1 MKHIESKMNIMK
13 RTMIM
18 LAMVLAG
25 WMGMAQSYDTIHMR
39 SRSYY
44 YEGWYDSCDFYQ
56 DPSNSLNWAEL
67 VPVGIEYP
75 EQYCGR
81 HIKTDSP
88 MDVKGLS
95 CMIMI
100 YDELPYVIGGLRQ
113 EFHHISPNRLLAEYL
128 YLCLLDSATMRM
140 VVLDSVRWDTVTPK
154 IMELPRSVD
163 SADGN
168 LYCYAYEGLFDKP
181 VRVSGDFYIFG
192 SMRNNVRITETSSP
206 YYTYFPGLPTIY
218 TKVLPVRRPT
228 SERIEFVNPCCPWMD
243 KDCIYYCH
251 GLNEPLND
259 ENDIAWRRQ
268 NKPKFGPFH
277 AIIDAWMLDV
287 RSSDTLLGTAGPR
300 GYYADSSYQ
309 RIRAYEKR
317 WSRFVGWN
325 DGVTT
330 AERLVHLTSD
340 TVFTAYFEAKRECN
354 VEARSNNGHWGRVT
368 GGGMYYDGDTVTLEA
383 VPERGFAFL
392 MWRDSVRDNPR
403 RVVVSGDTVLEALFI
418 LRDTCMV
425 EVRVNNSEWGH
436 VRGGG
441 VHFAGDEV
449 LLTAIAEEGYDFV
462 RWGDGYM
469 SNVRRFVAVGDTMFE
484 AYFGEAAG
492 IAERGG
498 VEFRMRPN
506 PTRGRVEVECGEPGV
521 EITVRDVSGREVL
534 RCKAKGERTELETEG
549 LTSGVYFVTVTTER
563 GTGTRKLVI
572 ER

>member
-1 MKHIESKMNIMK
+1 MGFDPCC
-13 RTMIM
+13 T
-18 LAMVLAG
+18 
-25 WMGMAQSYDTIHMR
+25 WMDHSFF
-39 SRSYY
+39 S
-44 YEGWYDSCDFYQ
+44 
-56 DPSNSLNWAEL
+56 
-67 VPVGIEYP
+67 
-75 EQYCGR
+75 
-81 HIKTDSP
+81 
-88 MDVKGLS
+88 
-95 CMIMI
+95 
-100 YDELPYVIGGLRQ
+100 
-113 EFHHISPNRLLAEYL
+113 
-128 YLCLLDSATMRM
+128 
-140 VVLDSVRWDTVTPK
+140 
-154 IMELPRSVD
+154 
-163 SADGN
+163 
-168 LYCYAYEGLFDKP
+168 
-181 VRVSGDFYIFG
+181 FG
-192 SMRNNVRITETSSP
+192 SHS
-206 YYTYFPGLPTIY
+206 
-218 TKVLPVRRPT
+218 
-228 SERIEFVNPCCPWMD
+228 
-243 KDCIYYCH
+243 H
-251 GLNEPLND
+251 GLTDPLNPW
-259 ENDIAWRRQ
+259 NIVPTVRPW
-268 NKPKFGPFH
+268 FGPFH

-492 IAERGG
+492 IEERGG

-521 EITVRDVSGREVL
+521 EIAVRDVSGHEVL
-534 RCKAKGERTELETEG
+534 RRKATGERTELETEG
-549 LTSGVYFVTVTTER
+549 LASGVYFVTVTTER

>member
-1 MKHIESKMNIMK
+1 MNIMK
-13 RTMIM
+13 RTLIM

-25 WMGMAQSYDTIHMR
+25 WMGMAQALDTIHMR

-67 VPVGIEYP
+67 VTNGIEYP

-113 EFHHISPNRLLAEYL
+113 EFKHISPNRLLAEYL

-140 VVLDSVRWDTVTPK
+140 MVLDSVRWDTVTPK

-330 AERLVHLTSD
+330 AERLVHLTATRCSRPISRRRGSAMWKQGA
-340 TVFTAYFEAKRECN
+340 TTA
-354 VEARSNNGHWGRVT
+354 T
-368 GGGMYYDGDTVTLEA
+368 G
-383 VPERGFAFL
+383 
-392 MWRDSVRDNPR
+392 
-403 RVVVSGDTVLEALFI
+403 
-418 LRDTCMV
+418 
-425 EVRVNNSEWGH
+425 
-436 VRGGG
+436 
-441 VHFAGDEV
+441 
-449 LLTAIAEEGYDFV
+449 
-462 RWGDGYM
+462 
-469 SNVRRFVAVGDTMFE
+469 VG
-484 AYFGEAAG
+484 
-492 IAERGG
+492 
-498 VEFRMRPN
+498 
-506 PTRGRVEVECGEPGV
+506 
-521 EITVRDVSGREVL
+521 
-534 RCKAKGERTELETEG
+534 
-549 LTSGVYFVTVTTER
+549 
-563 GTGTRKLVI
+563 
-572 ER
+572 

>member
-1 MKHIESKMNIMK
+1 MNIMK
-13 RTMIM
+13 RTLIM

-25 WMGMAQSYDTIHMR
+25 WMGMAQALDTIHMR

-56 DPSNSLNWAEL
+56 DPANS
-67 VPVGIEYP
+67 EYTAAFDLAAS
-75 EQYCGR
+75 EHRYYAGR

-95 CMIMI
+95 CMVII
-100 YDELPYVIGGLRQ
+100 YDELPYEIGGLRQ
-113 EFHHISPNRLLAEYL
+113 EFHHISPNRLQAEYM

-168 LYCYAYEGLFDKP
+168 LYCYVYEGLFDKP
-181 VRVSGDFYIFG
+181 VRVSGDFYIWG
-192 SMRNNVRITETSSP
+192 SLRNNVRITDMNSG
-206 YYTYFPGLPTIY
+206 YWDYFPGLPTMY
-218 TKVLPVRRPT
+218 AMVLQRDRVHLWWDGD
-228 SERIEFVNPCCPWMD
+228 PCCTWMD
-243 KDCIYYCH
+243 HSFFHFGSHSH
-251 GLNEPLND
+251 GLTDPLNPW
-259 ENDIAWRRQ
+259 NIVPTVRPW
-268 NKPKFGPFH
+268 FGPFH

-368 GGGMYYDGDTVTLEA
+368 GGGVYYDGDTVTLEA

-403 RVVVSGDTVLEALFI
+403 RVVLSGDTVLEALFI

-492 IAERGG
+492 IEERGG

-521 EITVRDVSGREVL
+521 EIAVRDVSGREVL
-534 RCKAKGERTELETEG
+534 RRKATGERTELETEG
-549 LTSGVYFVTVTTER
+549 LASGVYFVTVTTER

>member
-1 MKHIESKMNIMK
+1 MKYIESKMNVMRLI
-13 RTMIM
+13 MIM

-25 WMGMAQSYDTIHMR
+25 WMGVAQTPDTIYTRSRNYFYNCWYDT
-39 SRSYY
+39 
-44 YEGWYDSCDFYQ
+44 CNFYRDTSMTFRTALSWVVTFYPYQ
-56 DPSNSLNWAEL
+56 YLGNRFTT
-67 VPVGIEYP
+67 EYP
-75 EQYCGR
+75 L
-81 HIKTDSP
+81 S
-88 MDVKGLS
+88 VKGLS
-95 CMIMI
+95 CMILMPWQLSI
-100 YDELPYVIGGLRQ
+100 FDEYHLMLST
-113 EFHHISPNRLLAEYL
+113 ERLESEYM
-128 YLCLLDSATMRM
+128 YLCQLDSATMRM
-140 VVLDSVRWDTVTPK
+140 VVLDSVQWDTVDPK
-154 IMELPRSVD
+154 IMKLPVHEDLS
-163 SADGN
+163 DGY
-168 LYCYAYEGLFDKP
+168 LYCYAYEVMFSKP
-181 VRVSGDFYIFG
+181 VQVSGNFYILG
-192 SMRNNVRITETSSP
+192 SLRNNVRIPSGRSHAGW
-206 YYTYFPGLPTIY
+206 FPGLPTIY
-218 TKVLPVRRPT
+218 GLLCAEA
-228 SERIEFVNPCCPWMD
+228 EREWSGVDASRVWSNQFDYHLEFR
-243 KDCIYYCH
+243 H
-251 GLNEPLND
+251 GLTDPVTPYDSILNRS
-259 ENDIAWRRQ
+259 W
-268 NKPKFGPFH
+268 GPFH

-287 RSSDTLLGTAGPR
+287 RTSDTLLGTAGPR

-403 RVVVSGDTVLEALFI
+403 RVVLSGDTVLEALFI

-492 IAERGG
+492 IEERGG

-521 EITVRDVSGREVL
+521 EIAVRDVSGREVL
-534 RCKAKGERTELETEG
+534 RRKATGERTELETEG
-549 LTSGVYFVTVTTER
+549 LASGVYFVTVTTER

>member
-13 RTMIM
+13 RTLIM

-25 WMGMAQSYDTIHMR
+25 WMGMAQAPDTIHMR

-56 DPSNSLNWAEL
+56 DPANSAYMAEL
-67 VPVGIEYP
+67 GVANSEEKYV
-75 EQYCGR
+75 GR
-81 HIKTDSP
+81 HIKTDSQ

-113 EFHHISPNRLLAEYL
+113 EFKHISPNRLLAEYM

-154 IMELPRSVD
+154 IMELPNSVD

-181 VRVSGDFYIFG
+181 VRVSGDFYIWG
-192 SMRNNVRITETSSP
+192 SLRNNVRITDMNSG
-206 YYTYFPGLPTIY
+206 YWDYFPGLPTMY
-218 TKVLPVRRPT
+218 AMVLQRDRVHLWWDGD
-228 SERIEFVNPCCPWMD
+228 PCCTWMD
-243 KDCIYYCH
+243 HSFFHFGSHSH
-251 GLNEPLND
+251 GLTDPLNPW
-259 ENDIAWRRQ
+259 NIVPTVRPW
-268 NKPKFGPFH
+268 FGPFH

-368 GGGMYYDGDTVTLEA
+368 GGGMYYDGDRIC
-383 VPERGFAFL
+383 VPDVAGQRAGQPAEGGGERGHGAGGL
-392 MWRDSVRDNPR
+392 VH
-403 RVVVSGDTVLEALFI
+403 TA
-418 LRDTCMV
+418 
-425 EVRVNNSEWGH
+425 GH
-436 VRGGG
+436 LHGGG
-441 VHFAGDEV
+441 
-449 LLTAIAEEGYDFV
+449 EG
-462 RWGDGYM
+462 
-469 SNVRRFVAVGDTMFE
+469 E
-484 AYFGEAAG
+484 Q
-492 IAERGG
+492 
-498 VEFRMRPN
+498 
-506 PTRGRVEVECGEPGV
+506 
-521 EITVRDVSGREVL
+521 
-534 RCKAKGERTELETEG
+534 
-549 LTSGVYFVTVTTER
+549 
-563 GTGTRKLVI
+563 
-572 ER
+572 

>member
-1 MKHIESKMNIMK
+1 
-13 RTMIM
+13 
-18 LAMVLAG
+18 
-25 WMGMAQSYDTIHMR
+25 
-39 SRSYY
+39 
-44 YEGWYDSCDFYQ
+44 
-56 DPSNSLNWAEL
+56 
-67 VPVGIEYP
+67 
-75 EQYCGR
+75 
-81 HIKTDSP
+81 
-88 MDVKGLS
+88 
-95 CMIMI
+95 
-100 YDELPYVIGGLRQ
+100 
-113 EFHHISPNRLLAEYL
+113 
-128 YLCLLDSATMRM
+128 
-140 VVLDSVRWDTVTPK
+140 
-154 IMELPRSVD
+154 
-163 SADGN
+163 
-168 LYCYAYEGLFDKP
+168 
-181 VRVSGDFYIFG
+181 
-192 SMRNNVRITETSSP
+192 
-206 YYTYFPGLPTIY
+206 
-218 TKVLPVRRPT
+218 
-228 SERIEFVNPCCPWMD
+228 
-243 KDCIYYCH
+243 
-251 GLNEPLND
+251 
-259 ENDIAWRRQ
+259 
-268 NKPKFGPFH
+268 
-277 AIIDAWMLDV
+277 MLDV
-287 RSSDTLLGTAGPR
+287 RTSDSLLGTAGPR

-469 SNVRRFVAVGDTMFE
+469 SNVRRFMAVGDTMFE

-492 IAERGG
+492 IEERGG

-506 PTRGRVEVECGEPGV
+506 PTRGRVEVECGEPGA
-521 EITVRDVSGREVL
+521 EIAVRDVSGREVL
-534 RCKAKGERTELETEG
+534 RCKATSERTELETER
-549 LTSGVYFVTVTTER
+549 LASGVYFVTVTTER

>member
-25 WMGMAQSYDTIHMR
+25 WMGMAQSPDTIHMR

-56 DPSNSLNWAEL
+56 DPANSLNWAEL
-67 VPVGIEYP
+67 VTNGIEYP

-95 CMIMI
+95 CMVII
-100 YDELPYVIGGLRQ
+100 YDELPYEIGGLRQ

-154 IMELPRSVD
+154 IMELPNSVD

-181 VRVSGDFYIFG
+181 VRVSGDFYIWG
-192 SMRNNVRITETSSP
+192 SLRNNVRITDP
-206 YYTYFPGLPTIY
+206 NNFYCTYFPGLPTLY
-218 TKVLPVRRPT
+218 AMHVQYDR
-228 SERIEFVNPCCPWMD
+228 ERQFMGGDPCCTWMD
-243 KDCIYYCH
+243 HSFFRFGSHSH
-251 GLNEPLND
+251 GLTDPLNPW
-259 ENDIAWRRQ
+259 NIVPTVRPW
-268 NKPKFGPFH
+268 FGPFH

-469 SNVRRFVAVGDTMFE
+469 SNVRRFVAVGDTMF
-484 AYFGEAAG
+484 
-492 IAERGG
+492 
-498 VEFRMRPN
+498 V
-506 PTRGRVEVECGEPGV
+506 
-521 EITVRDVSGREVL
+521 
-534 RCKAKGERTELETEG
+534 
-549 LTSGVYFVTVTTER
+549 
-563 GTGTRKLVI
+563 
-572 ER
+572 

>member
-25 WMGMAQSYDTIHMR
+25 WMGVAQTPDTIYTRSRNYFYNCWYDT
-39 SRSYY
+39 
-44 YEGWYDSCDFYQ
+44 CNFYRDTSMTYRTDLGFFTHFYPYQ
-56 DPSNSLNWAEL
+56 QYIGNRFTT
-67 VPVGIEYP
+67 EYP
-75 EQYCGR
+75 L
-81 HIKTDSP
+81 S
-88 MDVKGLS
+88 VKGLS
-95 CMIMI
+95 CMITI
-100 YDELPYVIGGLRQ
+100 PGY
-113 EFHHISPNRLLAEYL
+113 ISIPTEYNRRLSSERLESEYM
-128 YLCLLDSATMRM
+128 YLCQLDSATMRM
-140 VVLDSVRWDTVTPK
+140 VVLDSVQWDTVDPK
-154 IMELPRSVD
+154 IMKLPVHEDLS
-163 SADGN
+163 DGY
-168 LYCYAYEGLFDKP
+168 LYCYAYEGMFNKP
-181 VRVSGDFYIFG
+181 VQVSGNFYILG
-192 SMRNNVRITETSSP
+192 SLRNNVRIPSGRSHAGW
-206 YYTYFPGLPTIY
+206 FPGLPTIY
-218 TKVLPVRRPT
+218 AFLYAMPKEGQHLIDTWLVRLNQYDYHM
-228 SERIEFVNPCCPWMD
+228 EFG
-243 KDCIYYCH
+243 H
-251 GLNEPLND
+251 GLTNPVTPND
-259 ENDIAWRRQ
+259 SVSHRAW
-268 NKPKFGPFH
+268 GPFH

-484 AYFGEAAG
+484 AYFGEMVG

-521 EITVRDVSGREVL
+521 EIAVRDVSGREVL
-534 RCKAKGERTELETEG
+534 RRKATGERTELKTEG